1 LSSKSQ
7 VKFKKNFKTY
17 KTNHSVTSTLTV
29 SIVDEI
35 IHKLKRNKTPGQ
47 DGLTVEHIIFA
58 HPLVIIIVTEL
69 LNLMLRF
76 EHFQTSLG

>member
-1 LSSKSQ
+1 M
-7 VKFKKNFKTY
+7 
-17 KTNHSVTSTLTV
+17 
-29 SIVDEI
+29 VDEI

-58 HPLVIIIVTEL
+58 LPLVIIIVTKL

-76 EHFQTSLG
+76 EHVPNEFGLITTYPIPKGT